1 MPALLPNKHPSF
13 AEKTMGKRCKW
24 AISMILSGI
33 ASLGGVIIKGL
44 NSYLNHKRN
53 AVISYA
59 VKQLYEND
67 KIFHDRML
75 VMQNKT
81 ALLAKTQLQQVNNI
95 RENIHKFNKKLN
107 QTNWQFYVFMEETET
122 TFWWTY
128 SAINNHHLAINMLAI
143 KIFFFSYH

>member
-1 MPALLPNKHPSF
+1 
-13 AEKTMGKRCKW
+13 
-24 AISMILSGI
+24 MILSGI

-122 TFWWTY
+122 TF
-128 SAINNHHLAINMLAI
+128 
-143 KIFFFSYH
+143 

>member
-1 MPALLPNKHPSF
+1 
-13 AEKTMGKRCKW
+13 
-24 AISMILSGI
+24 MILSGI

-53 AVISYA
+53 AAISND

-81 ALLAKTQLQQVNNI
+81 ALLAKTQLQQVNNK
-95 RENIHKFNKKLN
+95 RENIDKFNKKLN
-107 QTNWQFYVFMEETET
+107 QNNWQFYVFMEETET
-122 TFWWTY
+122 TF
-128 SAINNHHLAINMLAI
+128 
-143 KIFFFSYH
+143 

>member
-1 MPALLPNKHPSF
+1 M
-13 AEKTMGKRCKW
+13 M
-24 AISMILSGI
+24 LSGI

-53 AVISYA
+53 AAMSNA

-95 RENIHKFNKKLN
+95 RENIHKFDKKLN

-122 TFWWTY
+122 TFQ
-128 SAINNHHLAINMLAI
+128 
-143 KIFFFSYH
+143 

>member
-1 MPALLPNKHPSF
+1 
-13 AEKTMGKRCKW
+13 
-24 AISMILSGI
+24 MILSGI

-53 AVISYA
+53 AAMSNA
-59 VKQLYEND
+59 FKQLYEND

-95 RENIHKFNKKLN
+95 
-107 QTNWQFYVFMEETET
+107 
-122 TFWWTY
+122 
-128 SAINNHHLAINMLAI
+128 
-143 KIFFFSYH
+143 